1 MKKFII
7 LLLVLSGVVAQ
18 AQRTWSPTA
27 YAVFQD
33 NARIVGRSTSP
44 DSIQKYM
51 DDVMKN
57 CITPPLNPIY
67 NKDGYVVAKKINLYK
82 VSGKPMGAFYPRW
95 EWIVTVDLV
104 QGASPYEIKV
114 KVGKD
119 TLSYFS
125 SSYQVPQNLKP
136 EYKFVHYTK
145 KEYDKASKMD
155 KLAIENGRLNLK
167 KITKADLKALGY

>member
-1 MKKFII
+1 MKTTLT

-18 AQRTWSPTA
+18 AQRTWEPTA
-27 YAVFQD
+27 YAEFQE

-44 DSIQKYM
+44 DSIRKYM
-51 DDVMKN
+51 DDVMQK
-57 CITPPLNPIY
+57 CYTPPVNPIY
-67 NKDGYVVAKKINLYK
+67 NKDGYVIAKKINLYK
-82 VSGKPMGAFYPRW
+82 VAGKSLGAFYPRW
-95 EWIVTVDLV
+95 QWVVTIDLV
-104 QGASPYEIKV
+104 QGAVPYEIKI
-114 KVGKD
+114 KSGKD

-125 SSYQVPQNLKP
+125 THYQVPQNIKP

-145 KEYDKASKMD
+145 KEYDKASKAD